1 MAQTFTAT
9 ANSNTTI
16 GYALYGSSSWSKGSS
31 NGACQG
37 AYQKTSASGSRVGVM
52 LFSGAGMALKG
63 KIIRNIVFSITSS
76 KAGSGSTSK
85 VLTFRKGTQQ
95 TFPTGGNGSAMV
107 GDVLGTLTGKFYGNT
122 TTFTL
127 NASSNTAFFNALS
140 TYLRAGNSLL
150 VLYNGETSTSSG
162 YSANYARVTSITM
175 TVTYEAATV
184 WYRTGGQWVQC
195 AVYYRLNGVWVQVAP
210 YYRSGGA
217 WIQV

>member
-52 LFSGAGMALKG
+52 LFSGAGTALKG

-127 NASSNTAFFNALS
+127 NASSKEPLINHRYFITIDKSVRESSLSRAF
-140 TYLRAGNSLL
+140 
-150 VLYNGETSTSSG
+150 SG
-162 YSANYARVTSITM
+162 FGFPVI
-175 TVTYEAATV
+175 
-184 WYRTGGQWVQC
+184 
-195 AVYYRLNGVWVQVAP
+195 
-210 YYRSGGA
+210 RS
-217 WIQV
+217 

>member
-1 MAQTFTAT
+1 MAQAFTAT
-9 ANSNTTI
+9 ANSNATI

-52 LFSGAGMALKG
+52 LFSGAGTALKG

-127 NASSNTAFFNALS
+127 NASSKPNLPQ
-140 TYLRAGNSLL
+140 
-150 VLYNGETSTSSG
+150 
-162 YSANYARVTSITM
+162 ARLFIF
-175 TVTYEAATV
+175 
-184 WYRTGGQWVQC
+184 
-195 AVYYRLNGVWVQVAP
+195 
-210 YYRSGGA
+210 
-217 WIQV
+217 